1 MFVLNKRK
9 LFLLN
14 RSLHRDLGY
23 LSIGLTI
30 VFAISGITLNHHND
44 WNSNYSIARKEI
56 KLPESVHKERV
67 SDEQL
72 LTLAKQKFAITQ
84 KLKGKFWV
92 SPNELKM
99 FFPSETTII
108 FYKDK
113 NSFLFEKITPRFLL
127 RSFNGLHVNE
137 LKSYWIVVSD
147 IYAIILFYLAISA
160 LFMVKGKYGIRGRGG
175 ILALIGLSIPI
186 FFILNFF

>member
-1 MFVLNKRK
+1 VYALIKRK

-30 VFAISGITLNHHND
+30 VFAVSGITLNHHND
-44 WNSNYSIARKEI
+44 WNSNYSISRKEI
-56 KLPESVHKERV
+56 LLKDNTVND
-67 SDEQL
+67 DEQIL
-72 LTLAKQKFAITQ
+72 SLAKEKFKINH

-99 FFPSETTII
+99 FFANETTVF

-113 NSFLFEKITPRFLL
+113 NSLLFEKITPRFLL

-175 ILALIGLSIPI
+175 ILALIGLSIPT